1 MIQAFFTKQA
11 PIVARRLAE
20 EFAAPAKAEKP
31 DIGGDPYA
39 LDGWAELVPDI
50 EAIFVRTTGDGASAA
65 LEQLQ
70 LHGGLTDQAH
80 EDAAE
85 WAKDRASEL
94 VGMKYDDEGNLVV
107 NEDAEW
113 AISDS
118 TREALRADVTRA
130 IDMGLSTDD
139 FAAELVDSYAFSADR
154 AEMIARTEIAAAD
167 IQGSLIG
174 YRDSGEVSGKE
185 LLLGSEHEEP
195 DDCDDAADMGVV
207 PLEDDFGGLGDPPYH
222 PNCVCDVIPV
232 LASDDAPEGDED

>member
-1 MIQAFFTKQA
+1 
-11 PIVARRLAE
+11 
-20 EFAAPAKAEKP
+20 
-31 DIGGDPYA
+31 
-39 LDGWAELVPDI
+39 VPDV

-65 LEQLQ
+65 LQQLQ

-80 EDAAE
+80 EEAAE

-94 VGMKYDDEGNLVV
+94 VGMKYDEDGNLVV
-107 NEDAEW
+107 NPDAEW

-118 TREALRADVTRA
+118 TREALQSDVTRA

-139 FAAELVDSYAFSADR
+139 FADEIMNSYGFSADR
-154 AEMIARTEIAAAD
+154 AETIARTEIAAAD

-207 PLEDDFGGLGDPPYH
+207 PLDDDFGGLGDPPYH

-232 LASDDAPEGDED
+232 LASDDEEDVAED